1 MSLDLN
7 KRHQQILWATIRQ
20 YVATAEPVGSKALV
34 DGYNL
39 NVSPA
44 TIRSG
49 FTTLEKAGLLYQ
61 PHTSAGRIPSDSG
74 YRLYVDRLLG
84 YGSSG
89 GSLREPTPLLGYGSS
104 GGNRRE
110 PTLLQSALD
119 IGRQVEELLHQKLD
133 WDRGNLETVLRGAAE
148 VLATLSGYITM
159 ITLPRTQHSTI
170 KHIQFVPIEATKV
183 MLVVVLDS
191 YQTQSI
197 LMQLPP
203 RMRSSD
209 EDLLDRELQVLSNFL
224 NSKLRGRSLL
234 DISTLDWHELDRE
247 FQHYV
252 DLIGNLLVDL
262 SRQSQPMYSS
272 QIMIRG
278 IAEVLRQPEF
288 SELHQVK
295 TLLHLLESEQEQLWQ
310 LIFDPRQMDLP
321 TTIDRPSE
329 FQSKISIKIG
339 TENPLEPMQTC
350 TLISTTYQQDSV
362 PVGSVGL
369 LGPKR
374 MLYENAIA
382 LVQSAADYISEAISR
397 E

>member
-49 FTTLEKAGLLYQ
+49 FSTLEKAGLLYQ

-84 YGSSG
+84 YSSSG
-89 GSLREPTPLLGYGSS
+89 GSLRELTPLLGYGSRV
-104 GGNRRE
+104 GNMQ
-110 PTLLQSALD
+110 PSLD
-119 IGRQVEELLHQKLD
+119 IGRQVEELLHEKLD
-133 WDRGNLETVLRGAAE
+133 WDGWSLEAVLRGAAE

-159 ITLPRTQHSTI
+159 ITLPQTQHSTI
-170 KHIQFVPIEATKV
+170 KHIQFVPVEATKI

-197 LMQLPP
+197 LMQLPQDRDLP
-203 RMRSSD
+203 IDR
-209 EDLLDRELQVLSNFL
+209 DLLDRELQVLSNFL

-234 DISTLDWHELDRE
+234 TISTLDWTELDRE

-252 DLIGNLLVDL
+252 DLVSNLLVDL
-262 SRQSQPMYSS
+262 SRQSQPTHSS

-310 LIFDPRQMDLP
+310 LIFDPRQMDMP
-321 TTIDRPSE
+321 TLVNR
-329 FQSKISIKIG
+329 QSDFHPKISIKIG
-339 TENPLEPMQTC
+339 TENLLEPMQTC
-350 TLISTTYQQDSV
+350 TLISTTYQQDSI

-382 LVQSAADYISEAISR
+382 LVQSAADYISESISHESR
-397 E
+397 S

>member
-1 MSLDLN
+1 MSFDLN

-20 YVATAEPVGSKALV
+20 YIATAEPVGSKTLV

-49 FTTLEKAGLLYQ
+49 FASLEKAGFLYQ

-74 YRLYVDRLLG
+74 YRVYVDRLMQ
-84 YGSSG
+84 
-89 GSLREPTPLLGYGSS
+89 PL
-104 GGNRRE
+104 
-110 PTLLQSALD
+110 PD
-119 IGRQVEELLHQKLD
+119 IGGRVKDLFAEKLD
-133 WDRGNLETVLRGAAE
+133 WDGSSLEAVLRSAAE
-148 VLATLSGYITM
+148 ILATLSGYVTM
-159 ITLPRTQHSTI
+159 ITLPQTRNATI
-170 KHIQFVPIEATKV
+170 KHIQFVRLESAQV
-183 MLVVVLDS
+183 MSIVVLDS

-197 LMQLPP
+197 LRELPQGEDQP
-203 RMRSSD
+203 D
-209 EDLLDRELQVLSNFL
+209 EDLLDRELQILSNFL
-224 NSKLRGRSLL
+224 NSQLRGRSVVE
-234 DISTLDWHELDRE
+234 ISTLDWSELNSLQDQLREHE

-252 DLIGNLLVDL
+252 NLVSTLLADL
-262 SRQSQPMYSS
+262 SRQSQPINSS

-288 SELHQVK
+288 SQLQQVK
-295 TLLHLLESEQEQLWQ
+295 TLLHLLESEQDRLWQ
-310 LIFDPRQMDLP
+310 LIFNPHINNLLDLQP
-321 TTIDRPSE
+321 QITIR
-329 FQSKISIKIG
+329 IG

-350 TLISTTYQQDSV
+350 TLISTTYQQDSI

-382 LVQSAADYISEAISR
+382 LVQSAADSISAAISQ
-397 E
+397 ESSTINDDI

>member
-49 FTTLEKAGLLYQ
+49 FSTLEKAGLLYQ

-84 YGSSG
+84 YGSMV
-89 GSLREPTPLLGYGSS
+89 
-104 GGNRRE
+104 GNMQ
-110 PTLLQSALD
+110 PSLD
-119 IGRQVEELLHQKLD
+119 IGRQVEELLHEKLD
-133 WDRGNLETVLRGAAE
+133 WDGWSLEAVLRGAAE

-159 ITLPRTQHSTI
+159 ITLPQTQHSTI
-170 KHIQFVPIEATKV
+170 KHIQFVPVEATKI

-203 RMRSSD
+203 ERD
-209 EDLLDRELQVLSNFL
+209 LPIDGDLLDRELQVLSNFL

-234 DISTLDWHELDRE
+234 TISTLDWNELDRE

-252 DLIGNLLVDL
+252 DLVSNLLVDL
-262 SRQSQPMYSS
+262 SRQAQPTHSS

-310 LIFDPRQMDLP
+310 LIFDPRQIELP
-321 TTIDRPSE
+321 TLINR
-329 FQSKISIKIG
+329 QSDFHPKISIKIG
-339 TENPLEPMQTC
+339 TENLLEPMQTC
-350 TLISTTYQQDSV
+350 TLISTTYQQDSI

-382 LVQSAADYISEAISR
+382 LVQSAADYISESISH

>member
-7 KRHQQILWATIRQ
+7 QRHQQILWATIRQ

-49 FTTLEKAGLLYQ
+49 FTILEKAGLLYQ

-84 YGSSG
+84 YGYGSSG
-89 GSLREPTPLLGYGSS
+89 DSRREPTPMMQPS
-104 GGNRRE
+104 
-110 PTLLQSALD
+110 LD
-119 IGRQVEELLHQKLD
+119 IGRQVEELLHEKIARD
-133 WDRGNLETVLRGAAE
+133 GWSLEAVLRGAAE

-159 ITLPRTQHSTI
+159 ISLPQTQHSTI
-170 KHIQFVPIEATKV
+170 KHIQFVQVETTKI

-197 LMQLPP
+197 LMQLPQERRP
-203 RMRSSD
+203 ID
-209 EDLLDRELQVLSNFL
+209 EHLLERELQVLSNFL

-234 DISTLDWHELDRE
+234 NISTLDWHELDRE

-252 DLIGNLLVDL
+252 DLVSNLLTDL
-262 SRQSQPMYSS
+262 SRQSQPVHSS

-295 TLLHLLESEQEQLWQ
+295 TLLHLLESEQDQIWQ
-310 LIFDPRQMDLP
+310 LIFDPRQIDLP
-321 TTIDRPSE
+321 TLVNNQLDFHP
-329 FQSKISIKIG
+329 KISIKIG

-382 LVQSAADYISEAISR
+382 LVQAAADYISEAISH

>member
-49 FTTLEKAGLLYQ
+49 FSTLEKAGLLYQ

-84 YGSSG
+84 YGS
-89 GSLREPTPLLGYGSS
+89 RV
-104 GGNRRE
+104 GNMQ
-110 PTLLQSALD
+110 PSLD
-119 IGRQVEELLHQKLD
+119 IGRQVEELLHEKLD
-133 WDRGNLETVLRGAAE
+133 WDGWSLEAVLRGAAE

-159 ITLPRTQHSTI
+159 ITLPQTQHSAI
-170 KHIQFVPIEATKV
+170 KHIQFVPVEATKI

-197 LMQLPP
+197 LMQLPSE
-203 RMRSSD
+203 RD
-209 EDLLDRELQVLSNFL
+209 QQIDGDLLDRELQVLSNFL

-234 DISTLDWHELDRE
+234 TISTLDWNELDRE

-252 DLIGNLLVDL
+252 DLVSNLLVDL
-262 SRQSQPMYSS
+262 SRQAQPTHSS

-310 LIFDPRQMDLP
+310 LIFDPRQMDMATLVN
-321 TTIDRPSE
+321 R
-329 FQSKISIKIG
+329 QSDFHPKISIKIG
-339 TENPLEPMQTC
+339 TENSLEPMQTC
-350 TLISTTYQQDSV
+350 TLISTTYQQDSI

-382 LVQSAADYISEAISR
+382 LVQSAADYISESISHESR
-397 E
+397 S

>member
-49 FTTLEKAGLLYQ
+49 FSTLEKAGLLYQ

-84 YGSSG
+84 YGS
-89 GSLREPTPLLGYGSS
+89 RV
-104 GGNRRE
+104 GNMQ
-110 PTLLQSALD
+110 PSLD
-119 IGRQVEELLHQKLD
+119 IGRQVEELLHEKLD
-133 WDRGNLETVLRGAAE
+133 WDAWSLEAVLRGAAE

-159 ITLPRTQHSTI
+159 ITLPQTQHSTI
-170 KHIQFVPIEATKV
+170 KHIQFVPVEATKI

-197 LMQLPP
+197 LMQLPKEEDRP
-203 RMRSSD
+203 ID
-209 EDLLDRELQVLSNFL
+209 GDLLDRELQVLSNFL

-234 DISTLDWHELDRE
+234 DISKLDWHELDRE

-252 DLIGNLLVDL
+252 DLVSNLLVDL
-262 SRQSQPMYSS
+262 SRQAQPTHSS

-310 LIFDPRQMDLP
+310 LIFDPRQMDMP
-321 TTIDRPSE
+321 TLVNR
-329 FQSKISIKIG
+329 QSDFHPKISIKIG
-339 TENPLEPMQTC
+339 TENLLEPMQTC

-382 LVQSAADYISEAISR
+382 LVQSAADYISESISH